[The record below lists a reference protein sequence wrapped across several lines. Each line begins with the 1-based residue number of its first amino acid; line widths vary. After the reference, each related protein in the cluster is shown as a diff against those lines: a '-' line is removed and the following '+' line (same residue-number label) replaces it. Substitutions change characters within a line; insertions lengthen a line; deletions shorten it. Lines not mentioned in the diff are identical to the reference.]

1 VILRPYA
8 AFVLLF
14 APAMWA
20 DATIHYHTDIKASAI
35 IPAAAIDEALAGIRD
50 MEIRIKGNKASS
62 SQGNIT
68 SITDWMTQDL
78 SLVDA
83 PHKRFAKVP
92 ADQYAEQVK
101 SVIPAIPEQARAALA
116 SMKTSLE
123 SRSTGRTA
131 TIQGIETEEHE
142 FVVNIDMALPAG
154 TPASSPFMKIV
165 MQMWTPKPEEAQR
178 VPALQ
183 EFKNYITS
191 AGSTLNPVG
200 MIKQVLSGLPGL
212 GDNLSAMVEEISKN
226 GSISLCMHMELSVP
240 FLAALAQQSPPKPG
254 ELPAGFDPN
263 APLMQ
268 MTQELVELSSD
279 ALDDAIFQVPA
290 DYQSVPLEEILQGA
304 ASIPTL
310 PQFKH

>member
-1 VILRPYA
+1 
-8 AFVLLF
+8 
-14 APAMWA
+14 MWA
-20 DATIHYHTDIKASAI
+20 DATIHYHTDVKASAI
-35 IPAAAIDEALAGIRD
+35 IPAAAVDEALAGIRD

-78 SLVDA
+78 ILVDA

-92 ADQYAEQVK
+92 ADQYAEQIK
-101 SVIPAIPEQARAALA
+101 SAIPAIPEQARAALA

-226 GSISLCMHMELSVP
+226 GSISLRMHMELSVP

>member
-1 VILRPYA
+1 MLRPYA
-8 AFVLLF
+8 ALVLLV
-14 APAMWA
+14 APSMWA
-20 DATIHYHTDIKASAI
+20 DATLHYHTDIKASAI
-35 IPAAAIDEALAGIRD
+35 VPAAAVEEALAGIRD
-50 MEIRIKGNKASS
+50 MEIRIKGNKAYS
-62 SQGNIT
+62 SQGTFT
-68 SITDWMTQDL
+68 SIMDWMTQDL
-78 SLVDA
+78 ILVDA
-83 PHKRFAKVP
+83 PHQRFAKVP
-92 ADQYAEQVK
+92 PDQYAEQVK
-101 SVIPAIPEQARAALA
+101 SAIPAIPEQARAALA

-154 TPASSPFMKIV
+154 APAGSPFVKIV
-165 MQMWTPKPEEAQR
+165 MQIWTPKPGEAQR

-191 AGSTLNPVG
+191 AGSTMNPAG
-200 MIKQVLSGLPGL
+200 MIKQVLSGFPGL

-226 GSISLCMHMELSVP
+226 GSMSLRMHMELSVP

-279 ALDDAIFQVPA
+279 PVDGAIFQVPA
-290 DYQSVPLEEILQGA
+290 DYQSVPLEEILKGA
-304 ASIPTL
+304 AAIPT
-310 PQFKH
+310 PPEFKH